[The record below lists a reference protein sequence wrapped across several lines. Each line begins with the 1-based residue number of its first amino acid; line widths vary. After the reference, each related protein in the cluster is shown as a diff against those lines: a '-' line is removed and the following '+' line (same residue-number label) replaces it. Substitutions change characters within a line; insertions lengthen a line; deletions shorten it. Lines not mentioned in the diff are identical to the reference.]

1 MEGSGRGGRSG
12 KGEARDDGVDGGAEG
27 GTEAHVLSTEKTIKS
42 HRAVPK
48 VLSECV
54 CHGSLPMF

>member
-1 MEGSGRGGRSG
+1 MVVVVVVGGWWGGVVCVCGEGGG
-12 KGEARDDGVDGGAEG
+12 K